1 MSVDSVLWA
10 VKDVL
15 NRIPYYASLHF
26 TEFHDFG
33 ASDLGHE

>member
-1 MSVDSVLWA
+1 MSVDSVLRA

-15 NRIPYYASLHF
+15 NRIPYCASLHF

-33 ASDLGHE
+33 VSDLGHE